1 MPITI
6 AYADVGCTC
15 GYETDLTQPIYFGP
29 RILNLNVAEVP
40 AI

>member
-6 AYADVGCTC
+6 AYADMGYTC
-15 GYETDLTQPIYFGP
+15 GYETDLTQPVYFGL
-29 RILNLNVAEVP
+29 RILNLKVAEAP